1 MSYIDFI
8 IIFIFLLIALT
19 IGFRTALRVNTLS
32 DYILYYKKYNYGLI
46 GLSLSMVIF
55 GSGTILGTF
64 QSTCK
69 EGIIYAVASFGYVI
83 NSLITAKFIVPKID
97 TRFSGLYTAPDILN
111 LFYGK
116 IAEKLSAIIGII
128 FDIGAAST
136 QLVVLGHLISNFFE
150 IQYVIAVLLST
161 TVVLLYSCTGG
172 IRAITILDAIKC
184 FLMLIFIPI
193 LANYTTNKAGGIL
206 EVLNNTSSNNLTIF
220 DHKEFLKYL
229 TLFIFFML
237 PTHMLQPIVVQRLLL
252 IDNPL
257 IAKKSMYIYGLVRS
271 ALIWI
276 ISIMALSSLL
286 LPQSYNFFDLIKNLL
301 PPVLQG
307 LTVTTIL
314 IIVMCKTDAHL
325 NSSGLIVTK
334 NILNKFSIFNNLA
347 TIRLSTFF
355 IGAISCAI
363 AIMDYS
369 IINVIVFIESIWSC
383 YIGIPLIAGILGLR
397 VSDRIMQKYIYYI
410 SPPFIL
416 SCLFF
421 SYLTPLITTTI
432 GIFMFGML
440 CTTQKYKNFTQI
452 KIKLTSYFNAETYT
466 LLIKNLKYLVKYIL
480 AYSSKAVEHNGADYF
495 AFSIFFCITYTF
507 PYFMWDFTQQNIW
520 LILSLRVL
528 VIVLCLLLLLK
539 PYWPKNTHTLF
550 PHYWHITLILT
561 LPFSNFFILI
571 LEHWSNICIINSVLS
586 LFFLALLTDWLSFLI
601 LSMLGI
607 ILSFTA
613 HYFIKGYIDF
623 SSNIATNYLLIYTFL
638 FSFLII
644 FIFTRRRQIAFE
656 QKVKI
661 AELFGGTIAHE
672 MRTYLLT
679 IKNFT
684 DAVISQNIYSS
695 KMFLKIEKVIKKSS
709 SFIDTLLKNIKG
721 PEIKKTFSPHSIF
734 ETVEYSINNYPLS
747 KEYKKIIVN
756 NINYDFTY
764 LGDREMIAHVI
775 YNLINNSLFYITSRK
790 DLNILIHTEQ
800 SIRFN
805 YLIFRDNG
813 PGIPKINIDNIFQS
827 FYSKNKK
834 GTGLGLS
841 FCKVSMNLIKGDIT
855 CNSTEGQFTEF
866 ILRFPIV

>member
-1 MSYIDFI
+1 MSSIDFI
-8 IIFIFLLIALT
+8 IIFIFILIALS
-19 IGFRTALRVNTLS
+19 IGFRTALKVKTLN

-46 GLSLSMVIF
+46 GISLSMVIF

-83 NSLITAKFIVPKID
+83 NSLITAKFIIPKID
-97 TRFSGLYTAPDILN
+97 IRFSGLYTAPDILN

-116 IAEKLSAIIGII
+116 ISEKLSAIIAII

-136 QLVVLGHLISNFFE
+136 QLVVLGHLISNFLE
-150 IQYVIAVLLST
+150 IDYATAVLLST
-161 TVVLLYSCTGG
+161 TVILLYSCTGG

-206 EVLNNTSSNNLTIF
+206 EVLNNTSDNNFTIF
-220 DHKEFLKYL
+220 DHKDFLKYL

-257 IAKKSMYIYGLVRS
+257 VAKKSMYIYGLVRS

-307 LTVTTIL
+307 FTVTTVL
-314 IIVMCKTDAHL
+314 VIVMCKADAHL
-325 NSSGLIVTK
+325 NSSGLIMTK
-334 NILNKFSIFNNLA
+334 NILNKFNIFNNLA

-355 IGAISCAI
+355 IGVISSSI

-383 YIGIPLIAGILGLR
+383 YIGIPLITGILGFK
-397 VSDRIMQKYIYYI
+397 VSYRILQKYVYFI

-421 SYLTPLITTTI
+421 SYLTPLITTTV
-432 GIFMFGML
+432 GIFIFGTL
-440 CTTQKYKNFTQI
+440 YITQKYKSFAQI
-452 KIKLTSYFNAETYT
+452 KIKLIRYLNTKTST
-466 LLIKNLKYLVKYIL
+466 LFIQKLKYLVKYIL
-480 AYSSKAVEHNGADYF
+480 TYSSKAVEQNGADYF

-520 LILSLRVL
+520 LILSLRIL
-528 VIVLCLLLLLK
+528 VIILCLLLLLK
-539 PYWPKNTHTLF
+539 PYWPKNLHNIF

-571 LEHWSNICIINSVLS
+571 IEHWSNICIINSVLS
-586 LFFLALLTDWLSFLI
+586 LFFLAFLTDWLSFLI
-601 LSMLGI
+601 LSVLGI
-607 ILSFTA
+607 ILSFTV
-613 HYFIKGYIDF
+613 YYLIKGHIDF
-623 SSNIATNYLLIYTFL
+623 SNNIATNYLLIYTFL

-644 FIFTRRRQIAFE
+644 FIFTKRRQIAFE

-661 AELFGGTIAHE
+661 AELFGGAIAHE

-684 DAVISQNIYSS
+684 DPAISQNLYSTN
-695 KMFLKIEKVIKKSS
+695 MFLKIEKVIKKSS

-721 PEIKKTFSPHSIF
+721 PKIKKTLSLYSIF
-734 ETVEYSINNYPLS
+734 DTVEYSINNYPLS
-747 KEYKKIIVN
+747 KENKKIIVN

-790 DLNILIHTEQ
+790 DLNILIRTEQ

-813 PGIPKINIDNIFQS
+813 PGISKINIDSIFQS
-827 FYSKNKK
+827 FYSENKK

-866 ILRFPIV
+866 LLKFPIV